1 MVFGSSRQWGS
12 AFPRGTPLA
21 AKAWDK
27 DGGTLDLRGQTV
39 PLAEFESGLVMAQ
52 LMPSP
57 WRKGEIFAVVGGL
70 TGPGGDA
77 ALALLTEP
85 ELGAQLAGNVA
96 ALDPEGRV
104 VNYDTRLAGGESL
117 ADVLR
122 ETLHSNLSA
131 ADIRARR
138 EERQGKVEDASE
150 FNRVMVA
157 GFGGVLAAVFL
168 AERLL
173 SRRRRINRERNGQ

>member
-1 MVFGSSRQWGS
+1 
-12 AFPRGTPLA
+12 
-21 AKAWDK
+21 
-27 DGGTLDLRGQTV
+27 
-39 PLAEFESGLVMAQ
+39 MAQ

-104 VNYDTRLAGGESL
+104 VNYDTRLSGGESL

-122 ETLHSNLSA
+122 QTLHGNLSA
-131 ADIRARR
+131 AEIRARR

-173 SRRRRINRERNGQ
+173 SRRRRINRERNNGR

>member
-1 MVFGSSRQWGS
+1 
-12 AFPRGTPLA
+12 
-21 AKAWDK
+21 
-27 DGGTLDLRGQTV
+27 
-39 PLAEFESGLVMAQ
+39 
-52 LMPSP
+52 MPSP